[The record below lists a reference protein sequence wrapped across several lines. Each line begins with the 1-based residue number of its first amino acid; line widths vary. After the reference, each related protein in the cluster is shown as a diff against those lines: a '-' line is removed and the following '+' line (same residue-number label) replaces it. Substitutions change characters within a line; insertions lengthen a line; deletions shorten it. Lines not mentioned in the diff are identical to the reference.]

1 MPNILNPTL
10 PAEGSLVD
18 AVSEW
23 CYNEQMTQT
32 QTDNFLQWTGAVAIV
47 LGHAFNAMGP
57 AMYPWNIIVFAIG
70 TVMFLIWAL
79 RVGNRPQLMV
89 NVVSLAIGILGL
101 VKAIG

>member
-1 MPNILNPTL
+1 
-10 PAEGSLVD
+10 
-18 AVSEW
+18 
-23 CYNEQMTQT
+23 MTQT

>member
-1 MPNILNPTL
+1 
-10 PAEGSLVD
+10 
-18 AVSEW
+18 
-23 CYNEQMTQT
+23 MTQT
-32 QTDNFLQWTGAVAIV
+32 QIDNTLQWTGAVAIV

-70 TVMFLIWAL
+70 TVLFMLWAL

-101 VKAIG
+101 VKAIS

>member
-1 MPNILNPTL
+1 
-10 PAEGSLVD
+10 
-18 AVSEW
+18 
-23 CYNEQMTQT
+23 MTQT
-32 QTDNFLQWTGAVAIV
+32 QIDNTLQWTGAVAIV

-70 TVMFLIWAL
+70 TVMFMLWAL

-101 VKAIG
+101 VKAIS

>member
-1 MPNILNPTL
+1 MID
-10 PAEGSLVD
+10 S
-18 AVSEW
+18 VSER
-23 CYNEQMTQT
+23 CYNNDMTYKHI
-32 QTDNFLQWTGAVAIV
+32 DNILQWTGAVAIV

-57 AMYPWNIIVFAIG
+57 VMYPWNIIVFAIG

-101 VKAIG
+101 VKAIS

>member
-1 MPNILNPTL
+1 
-10 PAEGSLVD
+10 
-18 AVSEW
+18 
-23 CYNEQMTQT
+23 MTQT
-32 QTDNFLQWTGAVAIV
+32 QTDNTLQWTGAVAIV

-70 TVMFLIWAL
+70 TVMFMLWAL

-101 VKAIG
+101 VKAIS

>member
-1 MPNILNPTL
+1 MVDSL
-10 PAEGSLVD
+10 GS
-18 AVSEW
+18 W
-23 CYNEQMTQT
+23 QYNEHMTYKNI
-32 QTDNFLQWTGAVAIV
+32 DNILQWTGAVAIV

-70 TVMFLIWAL
+70 TVMFMLWAL

-101 VKAIG
+101 VKAIS